1 MNFPFRKSK
10 TLTIMKIA
18 LIDPSLFT
26 WPYDSALAAGLVGN
40 GHEVTLYTKRLA
52 AGEQGKGS
60 PLVREIFYPG
70 FQCAFMRRLP
80 RSLFLA
86 LKGLA
91 HPLSLLRL
99 YFILARQRPDV
110 IHFQWAPLPVIDR
123 LFIPLFRRLAPVV
136 LTVHDSSPFN
146 NNPSGRLQRVGC
158 FTVMQ
163 EFDRLI
169 VHTEKAKEKIAS
181 HGIEASRIAIIA
193 HGVLGEA
200 QPQTVTRPVA
210 KSADQPVTVL
220 LFGKLKPY
228 KGADILIRALAVLP
242 EAVRANI
249 RLHIVGKSEMDTAPL
264 FELADSLKVS
274 ALIKWDLR
282 FVDDAEMAGIFAN
295 ADIMALPYRDIDA
308 SGVLMV
314 ALSVGRPI
322 VASRIGL
329 FAEILKDGVHGYL
342 IPQEDPAALAEAL
355 TKLATNPD
363 LRQKMSAEVHN
374 LGNATPSWT
383 DIGATTT
390 ALYQQV
396 KGGGNS

>member
-1 MNFPFRKSK
+1 
-10 TLTIMKIA
+10 MKIA
-18 LIDPSLFT
+18 LIDPALFT

-40 GHEVTLYTKRLA
+40 GHEVTLYTKRLS

-60 PLVREIFYPG
+60 PLVREVFYPG
-70 FQCAFMRRLP
+70 FQYAFMRRLP

-363 LRQKMSAEVHN
+363 LRRQMSAEVHN

-396 KGGGNS
+396 KGGKS